1 MAATRILAP
10 PNQDGGLGG
19 GGTLPEEL
27 QKVAAEELGE
37 DARKRDLCLVKL
49 RNLLQGETSLHS
61 RMDDEFLLRFLRT
74 KKFKVEVAFRTIR
87 NYYRHRRES
96 PEIFQGLRPSKL
108 RHVYQANGQMRLPHK
123 DPEGRPIF
131 VLRIGCWKP
140 CDYDYY
146 QLRKANMLCLE
157 DICLDPAVQVKGLV
171 CILDC
176 RGWGLQHLLGFPIS
190 QVRKTIDLLQDCL
203 PARFKAVHVVYQP
216 SVFNVF
222 FSLAKPFLTTK
233 NINRIHIHG
242 SDMASLHQY
251 LPPGILPEEYG
262 GVHGPFDN
270 TKYCQGLYDRE
281 DSFVQDLKYG
291 YHT

>member
-74 KKFKVEVAFRTIR
+74 KKFKVEVAYRTIR

-108 RHVYQANGQMRLPHK
+108 RHVYHANGQMRLPHK

-176 RGWGLQHLLGFPIS
+176 RGWGLQHLLAFPIS

-251 LPPGILPEEYG
+251 LPPSILPEEYG

-291 YHT
+291 YCT

>member
-1 MAATRILAP
+1 MAGTRIVAP
-10 PNQDGGLGG
+10 SNQDGGLVGG
-19 GGTLPEEL
+19 ALSDEL
-27 QKVAAEELGE
+27 QKMAAEQLGE
-37 DARKRDLCLVKL
+37 DARKKDLCLEKL
-49 RNLLQGETSLHS
+49 RNLIQDEPNLYS

-74 KKFKVEVAFRTIR
+74 KKFKVDVALRTIR

-108 RHVYQANGQMRLPHK
+108 RHVYQANGQMRLAHR

-140 CDYDYY
+140 CEYDYY

-157 DICLDPAVQVKGLV
+157 DICLDPAVQVNGLV

-176 RGWGLQHLLGFPIS
+176 RGWGLQHLLAFPIS

-222 FSLAKPFLTTK
+222 FSLAKPFLTSK
-233 NINRIHIHG
+233 NINRILIHG
-242 SDMASLHQY
+242 SDMSSLHRH
-251 LPPGILPEEYG
+251 LPPSILPEEYG
-262 GVHGPFDN
+262 GMDGPFDN
-270 TKYCQGLYDRE
+270 TKYCQGLYDRDE
-281 DSFVQDLKYG
+281 GFVQDMQYG
-291 YHT
+291 YRT

>member
-1 MAATRILAP
+1 MRMRM
-10 PNQDGGLGG
+10 
-19 GGTLPEEL
+19 LPSSADSL
-27 QKVAAEELGE
+27 WQS
-37 DARKRDLCLVKL
+37 
-49 RNLLQGETSLHS
+49 GETSLHS

-108 RHVYQANGQMRLPHK
+108 RHVYQANGQMRLPLK

-157 DICLDPAVQVKGLV
+157 DICLDPAVQVRGLV

-203 PARFKAVHVVYQP
+203 PARFKAVHVVHQP

-251 LPPGILPEEYG
+251 LPPSILPEEYG

-270 TKYCQGLYDRE
+270 SKYCQGLYDRE

-291 YHT
+291 YLT

>member
-1 MAATRILAP
+1 MAGTRIVAP
-10 PNQDGGLGG
+10 SNQDGGLVGG
-19 GGTLPEEL
+19 ALSDEL
-27 QKVAAEELGE
+27 QKMAAEQLGE
-37 DARKRDLCLVKL
+37 DARKKDLCLEKL
-49 RNLLQGETSLHS
+49 RNLIQDEPNLYS

-74 KKFKVEVAFRTIR
+74 KKFKVDVALRTIR

-108 RHVYQANGQMRLPHK
+108 RHVYQANGQMRLAHR

-140 CDYDYY
+140 CEYDYY

-157 DICLDPAVQVKGLV
+157 DICLDPAVQVNGLV

-176 RGWGLQHLLGFPIS
+176 RGWGLQHLLAFPIS

-222 FSLAKPFLTTK
+222 FSLAKPFLTSK
-233 NINRIHIHG
+233 NINRILIHG
-242 SDMASLHQY
+242 SDMSSLHRH
-251 LPPGILPEEYG
+251 LPPSILPEEYG
-262 GVHGPFDN
+262 GMDGTFDN
-270 TKYCQGLYDRE
+270 TKYCQGLYDRDE
-281 DSFVQDLKYG
+281 GFVQDMQYG
-291 YHT
+291 YRT

>member
-131 VLRIGCWKP
+131 VLRI
-140 CDYDYY
+140 
-146 QLRKANMLCLE
+146 
-157 DICLDPAVQVKGLV
+157 
-171 CILDC
+171 
-176 RGWGLQHLLGFPIS
+176 
-190 QVRKTIDLLQDCL
+190 
-203 PARFKAVHVVYQP
+203 
-216 SVFNVF
+216 
-222 FSLAKPFLTTK
+222 
-233 NINRIHIHG
+233 
-242 SDMASLHQY
+242 
-251 LPPGILPEEYG
+251 
-262 GVHGPFDN
+262 
-270 TKYCQGLYDRE
+270 
-281 DSFVQDLKYG
+281 
-291 YHT
+291 